1 MLTDGVNWALSPAAM
16 GSRDFARNTSHRCLA
31 WLGGMIVDL
40 RSRTL
45 TVGAFGALAVAG
57 VLLDH
62 FSTFVV
68 AGPPTSQRPRG
79 MWP

>member
-1 MLTDGVNWALSPAAM
+1 
-16 GSRDFARNTSHRCLA
+16 
-31 WLGGMIVDL
+31 MIVDL

-45 TVGAFGALAVAG
+45 TVGAFGAVAVAG

-68 AGPPTSQRPRG
+68 AGPAHQPAAQGDVAMKSINVTAPLL
-79 MWP
+79 PP

>member
-1 MLTDGVNWALSPAAM
+1 
-16 GSRDFARNTSHRCLA
+16 
-31 WLGGMIVDL
+31 MIVDL

-68 AGPPTSQRPRG
+68 AGPPTSQRPGG
-79 MWP
+79 MLAMKSINVTAPLLPP